1 MDTPNIIRKY
11 YQKGRIDR
19 ESERLQN
26 SEEIRT
32 IYSSSLVGICKGF
45 GGLVF
50 WAWTFEAFGL
60 FSPIKRALR
69 ALNTFVCL
77 LVEDVTLL
85 LGILDRLYS
94 LSFLSRLSRTISL
107 KVIDFSIE
115 LEAL

>member
-1 MDTPNIIRKY
+1 MDTPNIIIRKY

-32 IYSSSLVGICKGF
+32 IYSSSLVGKCKGF
-45 GGLVF
+45 GGLDF
-50 WAWTFEAFGL
+50 WGWMFEAFGL
-60 FSPIKRALR
+60 FSPIKRALS

-77 LVEDVTLL
+77 LEDVTLL